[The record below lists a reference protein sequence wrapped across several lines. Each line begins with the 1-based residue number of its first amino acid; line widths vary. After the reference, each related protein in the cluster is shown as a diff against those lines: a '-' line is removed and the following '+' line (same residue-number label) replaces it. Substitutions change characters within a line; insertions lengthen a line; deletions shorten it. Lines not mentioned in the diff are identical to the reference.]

1 MPRHSKPQ
9 PDANDPQQ
17 LFDWTRAKRLSWLD
31 ELIIPRFDRVEAGG
45 EFRLVR
51 TGRMKQLLKAIE
63 SYTRDGGEWL
73 LKEETIARKMGVSPR
88 TIRRIVTDC
97 ETRGLLAVRRN
108 EGQASWYSIVWSEV
122 AQLLLNNPKTAS
134 LVEQPAKTP
143 TQPTPD
149 NLTDTPDNLSQ
160 TPDNLTATP
169 DNLTAATE
177 PHTSSSRARGLQPSI
192 QPVFSTSEIKPPCG
206 EPRKNYA
213 YTGFA
218 GWPFKIEPPHLR
230 NGESVLRLW
239 EHALER
245 GYVDASR
252 RVSFFKLARHTA
264 ARAERGELENPG
276 GYFHARVLKGEWR
289 GSLVDEQAAVRILA
303 ILDCRQNA
311 PATGA
316 GREEQ
321 EKLLEWNSNRRNQRR
336 EP

>member
-1 MPRHSKPQ
+1 MPRQSKRPK
-9 PDANDPQQ
+9 PVANDPQQ
-17 LFDWTRAKRLSWLD
+17 CFDWTRAKRQNWLD

-45 EFRLVR
+45 EFRLAR
-51 TGRMKQLLKAIE
+51 TGRMKQLLRTIE
-63 SYTRDGGEWL
+63 TYTRDGKEWL
-73 LKEETIARKMGVSPR
+73 LKEETIAKKMGVSPR

-134 LVEQPAKTP
+134 LVEQPAKTS
-143 TQPTPD
+143 TQPTPDNLTTTPD
-149 NLTDTPDNLSQ
+149 NLTDTPDNL
-160 TPDNLTATP
+160 AGTP
-169 DNLTAATE
+169 DNLTAAIA

-206 EPRKNYA
+206 DQRKTYA
-213 YTGFA
+213 FTGFA

-230 NGESVLRLW
+230 NGETVLRLW

-264 ARAERGELENPG
+264 GRAERGELENPG
-276 GYFHARVLKGEWR
+276 GYFHARVLKGEWL
-289 GSLVDEQAAVRILA
+289 GSLIDEQAAIRVLA
-303 ILDCRQNA
+303 MLDCRQNA

-316 GREEQ
+316 GRDAQ
-321 EKLLEWNSNRRNQRR
+321 EKLLDWDSKRRRGDAT
-336 EP
+336 